1 MIEEIHNLYK
11 LLLRN
16 CFLFF
21 YLTACLFV
29 FGQQDS
35 ATSTITLAPVIL
47 ESTKLNTPRKTLSQA
62 LTIYDFGDRQR
73 YHQQLSLQEY
83 LRQVPGLFTLN
94 ANNYAQDLRLSIRGF
109 GSRAAFGIRGVKLV
123 VDGIPE
129 TTPDGQGQVDNL
141 PLPLLE
147 RIEVLR
153 GPASSLYGNASGG
166 VIYMTT
172 IDSLQGDPVRFAT
185 LFGSYGM
192 QSYQAQQYIKNEKT
206 KLLLFQ
212 TVLNTNG
219 YREQSQLKQRQF
231 NAKLS
236 HQFSPTSKLL
246 WQLNY
251 TSSPEAA
258 DPGGLTLAEAEE
270 NRSQARQRNVDYDTY
285 EKIAQFKT
293 GLQWKKELMSGT
305 EWNSYGFY
313 SARDFYGK
321 LPFERGGIVDLF
333 RNYYGLGTSL
343 KKTKTNHRW
352 HMGFELSAQGDRRDR
367 YENLNGDQGLQ
378 TLSQLEQFSAA
389 ALFRMDEIAIGR
401 SWIRT
406 SLRLDRQQIGLDNTA
421 TKQEFISFNPGLGFY
436 QPLGSLMGWFANI
449 SSSFETPTLSELS
462 ANPIGSS
469 GFNESLEPAKAQNYE
484 LGLRLNKG
492 GSQIEAV
499 LFYIRSTNEILPYE
513 LEAFP
518 GRSFYENTGATQRY
532 GLELQWEFKWQ
543 QWDGDL
549 AFTQAN
555 YQFDA
560 GELSGNSLPGIP
572 QQQAQL
578 RLRYSTTSK
587 WVFQLE
593 GQHTGRF
600 YADNMN
606 AVAIENYQ
614 VLQGQVAKTISFSG
628 GTFSL
633 LGGINNLLNTSY
645 FDNIRLNAFGKRYY
659 EPAPTRNFYFGLR
672 LRI

>member
-1 MIEEIHNLYK
+1 M
-11 LLLRN
+11 
-16 CFLFF
+16 FF
-21 YLTACLFV
+21 YLTTCLIV

-62 LTIYDFGDRQR
+62 LTIYDFADRQR

-236 HQFSPTSKLL
+236 HQFSPTSELL

-352 HMGFELSAQGDRRDR
+352 HMGFELSAQGDQRDR

-406 SLRLDRQQIGLDNTA
+406 SLRLDRQQIGLDNTT

-449 SSSFETPTLSELS
+449 SPSFETPTLSELS

-543 QWDGDL
+543 QWDGEL

-593 GQHTGRF
+593 GQHAGRF

-614 VLQGQVAKTISFSG
+614 VLQGQVAKTISFPG